1 MGKIHFDQ
9 LNPYACDKYAEM
21 NEIGLD
27 RSDDIT
33 PFYLAE
39 RGGDCSFVQKVR
51 HMEDVGVAVGIII
64 DN

>member
-1 MGKIHFDQ
+1 MD
-9 LNPYACDKYAEM
+9 
-21 NEIGLD
+21 EIGLD

-33 PFYLAE
+33 PFFLAE